1 MEASVI
7 HERQKLHNLLPYA
20 NLVPKNGSVVLVMWR
35 ELYFLVLNRK
45 KEHELLCSS
54 LVRPFSLTGRFVNK
68 HSSPQLLEATDRW
81 DDWLIRVA
89 RHTSSVRL
97 CLVVDATTACPPA
110 RATQRNVNRTSL
122 RDLLRGQ
129 ASGHVILFRVRS
141 NRYNVRYSTSFPS
154 SHKHLL
160 SGLVSAFK
168 LNTTD
173 DLADISELNKT
184 TWNKVVLC

>member
-45 KEHELLCSS
+45 KEYELLCSS

-122 RDLLRGQ
+122 RDLLG
-129 ASGHVILFRVRS
+129 VKPLV
-141 NRYNVRYSTSFPS
+141 TWS
-154 SHKHLL
+154 SLEYDRTDTM
-160 SGLVSAFK
+160 SDTPLVSRLHTGTFSLTSCRV
-168 LNTTD
+168 LNWTPQMT
-173 DLADISELNKT
+173 
-184 TWNKVVLC
+184 

>member
-97 CLVVDATTACPPA
+97 CLVVDATSACPPA
-110 RATQRNVNRTSL
+110 RTSIGRVSVIYSGVKPLVTWSSLEYDRTDTMS
-122 RDLLRGQ
+122 D
-129 ASGHVILFRVRS
+129 
-141 NRYNVRYSTSFPS
+141 TP
-154 SHKHLL
+154 
-160 SGLVSAFK
+160 LVSRLHTSTFSLTSSPL
-168 LNTTD
+168 LN
-173 DLADISELNKT
+173 
-184 TWNKVVLC
+184 